1 MAALELYEWVSGT
14 RSSMSLPIY
23 LSSKDA
29 LSLIFEL
36 DLNDLTEL
44 LPTSEIISTSSFSS
58 LISSNYRKDFLS
70 GALKSSVAQL

>member
-70 GALKSSVAQL
+70 GALKSYVAQL